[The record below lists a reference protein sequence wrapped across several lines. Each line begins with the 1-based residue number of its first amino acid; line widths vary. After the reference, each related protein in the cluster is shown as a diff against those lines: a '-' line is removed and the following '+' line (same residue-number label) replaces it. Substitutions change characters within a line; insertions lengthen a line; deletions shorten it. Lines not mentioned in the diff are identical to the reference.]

1 MTNESQFKQLI
12 DLLVELLDIA
22 TVENLEAI
30 DAIAVASLK
39 TYNRLKKEIK

>member
-1 MTNESQFKQLI
+1 MLSEFQTLAAMLI
-12 DLLVELLDIA
+12 QLLDNA
-22 TVENLEAI
+22 SAEDLEAI